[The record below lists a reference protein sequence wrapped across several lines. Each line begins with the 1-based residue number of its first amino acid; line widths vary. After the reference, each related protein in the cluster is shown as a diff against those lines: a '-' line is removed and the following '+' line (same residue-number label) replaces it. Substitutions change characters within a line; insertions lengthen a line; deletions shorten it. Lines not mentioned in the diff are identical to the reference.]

1 MMELFSSRLLFEI
14 DIEEAAQKQYSEEL
28 YLVKASNEFE
38 AFHQSQAKGQA
49 ENETFKNKFGRN
61 VKWRFVGVVDLARLN
76 ANQRIIQMDT
86 KTIEPHSPKEY
97 LRGLRHKFDKILQSY
112 LYPVPN

>member
-1 MMELFSSRLLFEI
+1 MELFSSRLLFEI
-14 DIEEAAQKQYSEEL
+14 DIEAASQKQYSEEL

-49 ENETFKNKFGRN
+49 ESETFKNKFGHK
-61 VKWRFVGVVDLARLN
+61 VKWRFVGVVDLIRLN
-76 ANQRIIQMDT
+76 ASQSIIPMDS

-97 LRGLRHKFDKILQSY
+97 LQGLRTKFDKILQSY